1 MVLNHQRMRAESFLI
16 SSRNEWVILPSTT
29 NPNIKRN
36 WNFHLAH
43 LACPA
48 IADDSLAYEDTD
60 VSQGGR
66 KSATASGR
74 LRGKFG
80 IPLVLLSSVFRCP
93 SWSPMIV
100 SCPSSQPRE
109 LLLLL
114 MMMFFFFRNRW
125 VNAFD
130 PIFHFLVPTLDV
142 CFSRLKFTFTEL
154 YTRCVH
160 RHAYTHRRAR
170 GWPKTEFTTSL

>member
-1 MVLNHQRMRAESFLI
+1 MARVAAEGLLVPMVMGSALKMDPE
-16 SSRNEWVILPSTT
+16 ET
-29 NPNIKRN
+29 KY
-36 WNFHLAH
+36 